1 MKKRFSLLLIVCL
14 LAASLASCGN
24 KNTETDTA
32 PSDNTGV
39 TDTTDTD
46 NNASDTTDTVPNE
59 DKETDTA
66 GDSNGESD
74 ANALLTTVW
83 GSYTEDEKFSVAGG
97 DYNHPVED
105 APGAFDITDTASLSS
120 MLVLPE
126 TAAADIDDAASL
138 IHMMNANTFTCCA
151 FHVTDSEKV
160 STVADALRD
169 AISSRHWM
177 CGFPD
182 KFVIIT
188 YGQYVVSVFGAEDL
202 VNTFRDKFT
211 AAYADAAIAYEEA
224 IS

>member
-24 KNTETDTA
+24 KNTETDTT

-39 TDTTDTD
+39 TDTTDTN
-46 NNASDTTDTVPNE
+46 NNASDTTDTAQTENT
-59 DKETDTA
+59 ETDSA

-138 IHMMNANTFTCCA
+138 IHMMNANTFTCGA

-188 YGQYVVSVFGAEDL
+188 YGQYVVSVFGDEEL

>member
-24 KNTETDTA
+24 KNTETDTT

-46 NNASDTTDTVPNE
+46 NNASDTTDTAQTENT
-59 DKETDTA
+59 ETDSA

-138 IHMMNANTFTCCA
+138 IHMMNANTFTCGA

-188 YGQYVVSVFGAEDL
+188 YGQYVVSVFGDEEL

>member
-24 KNTETDTA
+24 KNTETDTT

-59 DKETDTA
+59 DTETDSA

-138 IHMMNANTFTCCA
+138 IHMMNANTFTCGA

-224 IS
+224 IL

>member
-24 KNTETDTA
+24 KNTETDTT

-59 DKETDTA
+59 DTETDSD

-126 TAAADIDDAASL
+126 SAAADIDDAASL
-138 IHMMNANTFTCCA
+138 IHMMNANTFTCGA

-188 YGQYVVSVFGAEDL
+188 YGQYVVSVFGDEEL